1 MVVAFFCITL
11 EPSIHQVMMPF
22 FVMVCENLM
31 GHPQKGVFSWMAIRK
46 LIGSSTKSG
55 VFVDG
60 VGKYQ
65 HLSSKLGVF
74 RDKSVSSKIMIQAK
88 GIEKSFGTLKV
99 LKGIDLMVEKS
110 EVVSIMGASGAGK
123 STLLQI
129 LGTLSTPD
137 SGSLLIDGI
146 DVRKLRG
153 DSLAIF
159 RNLKLGFVF
168 QFHHLLPEFTALENV
183 MIPAFI
189 AGRSR
194 KDAGQHAVELLDDL
208 GLGGRLAHKPSELSG
223 GEQQRVAIAR
233 ALINNPAV
241 LLADEPSGNLD
252 TKTKEELHNLFFH
265 LREKYGQTIVIV
277 THDPDLAKMCDRS
290 LYMVDG
296 QFV

>member
-1 MVVAFFCITL
+1 
-11 EPSIHQVMMPF
+11 
-22 FVMVCENLM
+22 
-31 GHPQKGVFSWMAIRK
+31 
-46 LIGSSTKSG
+46 
-55 VFVDG
+55 
-60 VGKYQ
+60 
-65 HLSSKLGVF
+65 
-74 RDKSVSSKIMIQAK
+74 MIKAS
-88 GIEKSFGTLKV
+88 GIEKAFGNLNV
-99 LKGIDLMVEKS
+99 LKGIDFSVEKG

-137 SGSLLIDGI
+137 AGNLVIDGI
-146 DVRKLRG
+146 DVLKLG
-153 DSLAIF
+153 TNALADF
-159 RNLKLGFVF
+159 RNRELGFVF

-194 KDAGQHAVELLDDL
+194 KDAETSAKELLTDL
-208 GLGGRLAHKPSELSG
+208 GLAERFSHKPSELSG

-241 LLADEPSGNLD
+241 LFADEPSGNLD
-252 TKTKEELHNLFFH
+252 SKTKDELHRLFFS

-277 THDPDLAKMCDRS
+277 THDPDLAAMCDRS

-296 QFV
+296 VFV